1 MITQILI
8 LLYQTFKS
16 ILGIRRPEQLVNFVF
31 YICLLLLFLIL
42 HRSFFR
48 VFRFDNW
55 MIWDFVFYY
64 ISHFN
69 SFLVILF
76 LAFFV
81 HRFLVIF
88 LTRFISLIVRF
99 VTEFLFFDFAKINC
113 RRLLLILRT
122 LHRWTAFDA
131 LEVRDQLIGESHGA
145 LIRILIFL
153 GMIHVN
159 ISLKL
164 WPVPQSRRTGIR
176 LFLLICLP

>member
-31 YICLLLLFLIL
+31 YICLLLLFLIV

-55 MIWDFVFYY
+55 MIWDFAG
-64 ISHFN
+64 
-69 SFLVILF
+69 FLVILI
-76 LAFFV
+76 LALFV

-88 LTRFISLIVRF
+88 LTRLISLIVRF
-99 VTEFLFFDFAKINC
+99 VTEFLFFDLAKIDC

-145 LIRILIFL
+145 LIRSLIFL
-153 GMIHVN
+153 GSMIHVN

-164 WPVPQSRRTGIR
+164 WPVPQSRRTWIR